1 MKQYLCCL
9 LLLFVSINAFCQK
22 NIQSE
27 LDELN
32 KTMGKSAL
40 YDQRK
45 DQIISRLQQNLDP
58 STPLKLFEGYRG
70 LYEEYKVFNYD
81 SAYSY
86 TQKLFRIALQTHND
100 SLFNYVKIKQSFVLL
115 SSGMF
120 KEAFDSLNTI
130 HYRKFDKK
138 RTGRIFYLTGPMLL

>member
-81 SAYSY
+81 SATVIPKSYS
-86 TQKLFRIALQTHND
+86 ALP
-100 SLFNYVKIKQSFVLL
+100 
-115 SSGMF
+115 
-120 KEAFDSLNTI
+120 
-130 HYRKFDKK
+130 YRHTMIRF
-138 RTGRIFYLTGPMLL
+138 LTMSK